1 MKKALLIAAAA
12 LLSIAATA
20 QPKFAHV
27 NFSELVQLMPEADQA
42 RATIQ
47 ASSQEAQETYEAMV
61 EEFQSKYQTY
71 QQKVS
76 TWTPAIRESKEKE
89 LTEIQQRIQTF
100 EQSVQQELAQQQQA
114 LMAPIQKKAMDTVT
128 DLAKK
133 EGFVYVFDL
142 SQVLYFDPAQSVDL
156 TPMARKALGIKEG
169 RTLETLQQEMAS
181 QQQQQ

>member
-71 QQKVS
+71 Q
-76 TWTPAIRESKEKE
+76 
-89 LTEIQQRIQTF
+89 
-100 EQSVQQELAQQQQA
+100 
-114 LMAPIQKKAMDTVT
+114 
-128 DLAKK
+128 
-133 EGFVYVFDL
+133 
-142 SQVLYFDPAQSVDL
+142 
-156 TPMARKALGIKEG
+156 
-169 RTLETLQQEMAS
+169 
-181 QQQQQ
+181 

>member
-89 LTEIQQRIQTF
+89 LTEIQQRIQNF
-100 EQSVQQELAQQQQA
+100 EQSIQAELAQQQQT
-114 LMAPIQKKAMDTVT
+114 LMAPIQKKAMDTVN

-133 EGFVYVFDL
+133 GGYIYVFDL
-142 SQVLYFDPAQSVDL
+142 SQILYVDSEQSVDL
-156 TPMARKALGIKEG
+156 TPAARKALGIKEG
-169 RTLETLQQEMAS
+169 RTLESLQQELAA
-181 QQQQQ
+181 QQQ